1 MGSRRPRARAPP
13 RSNRRARRRPA
24 RKYDVR
30 QARVNAR
37 RLVIRGRVQGV
48 GFRYSLREE
57 AIRRGVSG
65 WARNRRDGTV
75 EAVVQGEQSDVDR
88 VIAWA
93 RRGPPSA
100 EVSDVE
106 VVEEA

>member
-1 MGSRRPRARAPP
+1 MT
-13 RSNRRARRRPA
+13 
-24 RKYDVR
+24 
-30 QARVNAR
+30 QTRVIAR

-57 AIRRGVSG
+57 ALRRGVDG
-65 WARNRRDGTV
+65 WTRNRRDGTV
-75 EAVVQGEQSDVDR
+75 EALVQGEQSAVDS
-88 VIAWA
+88 VIEWA

-106 VVEEA
+106 VIEEALGNYNGFETRPTV